1 MDTIIT
7 VFVILGLA
15 ACLFGGG
22 RGGGHRHGR
31 CVCARPCRCRR

>member
-1 MDTIIT
+1 MDTIIA
-7 VFVILGLA
+7 VIVIVGIA

-31 CVCARPCRCRR
+31 CVCPRPCRCRR